1 MKEFSIQNAETVIK
15 EYCLK
20 SNEINPVAMALE
32 LMKSPMIRLHGP
44 EHHYLTSAVLAAA
57 YLNEKNLPKDEMLE
71 QLKIRSRKIP
81 PAVCGYY
88 GVCGDVMAAGT
99 FASAVLGTT
108 YMSGKDWLDTAKFS
122 LKCLTEV
129 SNSMGPRCCK
139 RTTIAA
145 LMAAVD
151 AIEELF
157 DVKLEKPERYSCTY
171 SRTNE
176 DCIGSKCSYYKQVRV
191 KKASVT
197 KSY

>member
-20 SNEINPVAMALE
+20 TNEINPVAMALE

-57 YLNEKNLPKDEMLE
+57 YCNAKKLPKVEMLE
-71 QLKIRSRKIP
+71 QLMIRNRKIP

-88 GVCGDVMAAGT
+88 GVCGDVMAAGA
-99 FASAVLGTT
+99 FASTVLGTT
-108 YMSGKDWLDTAKFS
+108 YMSGKEWQDAAKMS

-129 SNSMGPRCCK
+129 SKSMGPRCCK
-139 RTTIAA
+139 RTTIAV

-157 DVKLEKPERYSCTY
+157 EVKLEKPDKYICTY
-171 SRTNE
+171 NRVNE
-176 DCIGSKCSYYKQVRV
+176 DCIGSNCRYYKKVRV
-191 KKASVT
+191 KKVSVI
-197 KSY
+197 